1 MDQDILDN
9 TLQGHGLNYMTCTND
24 VEEAV
29 VEFAVYPVPAN
40 DVVNVKINETGAT
53 VELIN
58 LIGSTVISTVANDV
72 STQLDVSALNAG
84 SYLVR
89 VTQKGDVRTKAIQI
103 IK

>member
-1 MDQDILDN
+1 MQVQYIQR
-9 TLQGHGLNYMTCTND
+9 TELQRTQLS
-24 VEEAV
+24 VK
-29 VEFAVYPVPAN
+29 

-72 STQLDVSALNAG
+72 NTQLDVSALNAG